1 MDAKAWITPFLIIAL
16 ATLLAAILV
25 GMKPDPEVIT
35 PETKP
40 LLVDVLQVSPTSLE
54 ISVQAQG
61 VVRPSSQTSLVSEV
75 SGRVMA
81 VSDNFAA
88 GGFFRSGDVL
98 LRLDDRDYQAR
109 LKQAQALVAQARS
122 GLAQERGRVAV
133 AEHDWQ
139 RRERRNSVGEEARR
153 LALREPQLLEAQA
166 QLESALASLDQARLD
181 LERTVLIAPYDGLV
195 ESQQVDI
202 GQYVTAG
209 MSLGSILAVGDA
221 EIRLAIPESKLGYL
235 SLPDAHRH
243 SQGERPKVEISHSL
257 DGVTRTWAAALV
269 RTEGVLDERS
279 RSLFVVAGLQD
290 PYGIYGDAAAEEFA
304 PLRFGMFVDARI
316 EGRRVDG
323 VVSLPRTIIRPGNRV
338 WIVDD
343 NDRLQEREL
352 TLLRTDGAEILV
364 TDGLEDGDRV
374 CVTSVGPVLPN
385 TPVSISSVVR
395 QERARQHD
403 AELPGTTS
411 SASPGSAPETSSLAP
426 VPSGDYASVPSN

>member
-1 MDAKAWITPFLIIAL
+1 MLIIGL
-16 ATLLAAILV
+16 AALLAAILV

-35 PETKP
+35 PQAKP

-61 VVRPSSQTSLVSEV
+61 IVRPSSQTSLVSEV
-75 SGRVMA
+75 SGRVME
-81 VSDNFAA
+81 VSDDFKA
-88 GGFFRSGDVL
+88 GGFIRSGDVL

-122 GLAQERGRVAV
+122 GLAQEQGRVAV
-133 AEHDWQ
+133 AEHEWQ
-139 RRERRNSVGEEARR
+139 QRTRRSSVSEEARR
-153 LALREPQLLEAQA
+153 LALRKPQLLEAQA

-195 ESQQVDI
+195 ASRQVDI

-209 MSLGSILAVGDA
+209 MSLGSILALGDA
-221 EIRLAIPESKLGYL
+221 EIRLAIPESKLAYL
-235 SLPDAHRH
+235 ALPDAHRR
-243 SQGERPKVEISHSL
+243 SQGKRPKVEISHSL
-257 DGVTRTWAAALV
+257 DGETQTWVAELV

-290 PYGIYGDAAAEEFA
+290 PYGIYGDLAADESA

-323 VVSLPRTIIRPGNRV
+323 VISLPRTIIRPGNRV

-343 NDRLQEREL
+343 SNRLQEREL

-364 TDGLEDGDRV
+364 TSGLEDGDRV

-395 QERARQHD
+395 QQRARQQD
-403 AELPGTTS
+403 AELPGITS
-411 SASPGSAPETSSLAP
+411 SASPGTTPGTSSPSP
-426 VPSGDYASVPSN
+426 VPTGDYASVPSS